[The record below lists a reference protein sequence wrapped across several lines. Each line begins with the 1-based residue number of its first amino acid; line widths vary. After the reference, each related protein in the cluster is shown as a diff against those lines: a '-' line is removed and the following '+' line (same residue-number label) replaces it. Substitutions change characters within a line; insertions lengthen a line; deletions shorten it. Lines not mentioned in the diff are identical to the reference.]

1 VKKGFCLNKRL
12 FSHIV
17 VFRTKLSSYQY
28 LGFELFSMRFLNKK
42 SIKTSNTFGCES
54 NKVYEKSLIKFKDAL
69 KLQGVLWVNYS
80 FVISSYC
87 SAVISLSTSL
97 LSDSSTT
104 IIHAFSY
111 GDSFTNSGLSFRSSF
126 TSTTLPLTGA

>member
-1 VKKGFCLNKRL
+1 VFCLDKRL
-12 FSHIV
+12 FSTIV
-17 VFRTKLSSYQY
+17 VIRTKLSSYKY
-28 LGFELFSMRFLNKK
+28 FGFELFVRFLNKE
-42 SIKTSNTFGCES
+42 SIKTRNTFGCES
-54 NKVYEKSLIKFKDAL
+54 NNVYEKSLRKYKDAL